1 MAERPAGTVPA
12 GPGRAT
18 GPARAAGPGGVSM
31 PGGAAGPGGAGRP
44 GPTRVAFLGGVG
56 EIGRNCTVVEHA
68 GARLLIDCGLA
79 FPDADQPGVDIILPD
94 FSWLADEPER
104 VAGVVLTHAHEDHMG
119 ALPYFLRDYDVP
131 VYGTRLSLGM
141 LAAKL
146 EEHELA
152 PSLVEVA
159 AGDRTSLGPFD
170 LEFFAV
176 SHSIPDGVAVAVR
189 TADGVIVHTG
199 DFKMDLTPI
208 DGRPTDL
215 GGLARLAAEGIDLLL
230 ADSTNADTPGFIPSE
245 VEVGRVLT
253 DIFETAER
261 RIVVACFASHVHR
274 MQQILDAAAGLGRK
288 VALVG
293 RSMLRNVR
301 VASELGYL
309 RLPHGLLIPVEELT
323 SRHPAET
330 VVLCTGSQGEP
341 FSALTLMAGRDHR
354 WVRIEPGDTVV
365 LSSSLIPGNEAAV
378 YRTVNDLSRQGAV
391 VYHRGNAKVHVS
403 GHAAQG
409 ELTLLLSTLRPRHF
423 VPVHG
428 EYRHLAQHAKLAEST
443 GVPRDHVF
451 ICEDGDV
458 VELDAGR
465 VRRGHQVPAGV
476 VFVDGLGVG
485 DVGDAVLR
493 DRRKLGGEGFVH
505 IVATIEVQTGKVL
518 AGPDIVTRGFV
529 YEPESGDLIE
539 EARTRVLEVLDK
551 AAAEGVG
558 DPNILKQYMR
568 QTAAALFKE
577 RTQRRPVIIPTVMEV

>member
-1 MAERPAGTVPA
+1 MPAACWPA
-12 GPGRAT
+12 WASAGARVT
-18 GPARAAGPGGVSM
+18 ERAAGRGV
-31 PGGAAGPGGAGRP
+31 PPPAARGAV
-44 GPTRVAFLGGVG
+44 RVAFLGGLG
-56 EIGRNCTVVEHA
+56 EIGRNCAVVELD

-94 FSWLADEPER
+94 FTWLAEEPER
-104 VAGVVLTHAHEDHMG
+104 VVGVVLTHAHEDHMG
-119 ALPYFLRDYDVP
+119 ALPYFLRDFDVP

-159 AGDRTSLGPFD
+159 PGERTTLGPFD
-170 LEFFAV
+170 LELFAM
-176 SHSIPDGVAVAVR
+176 SHSIPDGVAVALR
-189 TADGVIVHTG
+189 TPAGTIVHTG

-215 GGLARLAAEGIDLLL
+215 GGLARLAAGGIDLLL
-230 ADSTNADTPGFIPSE
+230 SDSTNADQPGFIPSE
-245 VEVGRVLT
+245 VEVGRALE
-253 DIFETAER
+253 DIFGAARR
-261 RIVVACFASHVHR
+261 RIVIACFASHVHR
-274 MQQILDAAAGLGRK
+274 VQQILDTAARLGRQ

-293 RSMLRNVR
+293 RSMIRNMR
-301 VASELGYL
+301 VAGDLGYL
-309 RLPHGLLIPVEELT
+309 RTPPGLLVPVEELNGLD
-323 SRHPAET
+323 PADT

-341 FSALTLMAGRDHR
+341 FSALTLMAGRDHK

-378 YRTVNDLSRQGAV
+378 YRTINDLARLGAE
-391 VYHRGNAKVHVS
+391 VYHKGNARVHVS

-409 ELTLLLSTLRPRHF
+409 ELTLLLTTLRPRNF
-423 VPVHG
+423 LPVHG
-428 EYRHLAQHAKLAEST
+428 EYRHLAQHARLAAAA
-443 GVPRDHVF
+443 GVPRDGILV
-451 ICEDGDV
+451 CEDGDM
-458 VELDAGR
+458 VELVRGVASRVGQVRAGM
-465 VRRGHQVPAGV
+465 

-505 IVATIEVQTGKVL
+505 VLATIESQTGKVL

-539 EARTRVLEVLDK
+539 EAKARVL
-551 AAAEGVG
+551 AALERTAADGVV
-558 DPNILKQYMR
+558 DPMILKQHMR
-568 QTAAALFKE
+568 SAAAALFKE

>member
-1 MAERPAGTVPA
+1 LPAACWPA
-12 GPGRAT
+12 WASAGARVT
-18 GPARAAGPGGVSM
+18 ERAAGRGV
-31 PGGAAGPGGAGRP
+31 PPPAARGAV
-44 GPTRVAFLGGVG
+44 RVAFLGGLG
-56 EIGRNCTVVEHA
+56 EIGRNCAVVELD

-94 FSWLADEPER
+94 FTWLAEEPER
-104 VAGVVLTHAHEDHMG
+104 VVGVVLTHAHEDHMG
-119 ALPYFLRDYDVP
+119 ALPYFLRDFDVP

-159 AGDRTSLGPFD
+159 PGERTTLGPFD
-170 LEFFAV
+170 LELFAM
-176 SHSIPDGVAVAVR
+176 SHSIPDGVAVALR
-189 TADGVIVHTG
+189 TPAGTIVHTG

-215 GGLARLAAEGIDLLL
+215 GGLARLAAGGIDLLL
-230 ADSTNADTPGFIPSE
+230 SDSTNADQPGFIPSE
-245 VEVGRVLT
+245 VEVGRALE
-253 DIFETAER
+253 DIFGAARR
-261 RIVVACFASHVHR
+261 RIVIACFASHVHR
-274 MQQILDAAAGLGRK
+274 VQQILDTAARLGRQ

-293 RSMLRNVR
+293 RSMIRNMR
-301 VASELGYL
+301 VAGDLGYL
-309 RLPHGLLIPVEELT
+309 RTPPGLLVPVEELNGLD
-323 SRHPAET
+323 PADT

-341 FSALTLMAGRDHR
+341 FSALTLMAGRDHK

-378 YRTVNDLSRQGAV
+378 YRTINDLARLGAE
-391 VYHRGNAKVHVS
+391 VYHKGNARVHVS

-409 ELTLLLSTLRPRHF
+409 ELTLLLTTLRPRNF
-423 VPVHG
+423 LPVHG
-428 EYRHLAQHAKLAEST
+428 EYRHLAQHARLAAAA
-443 GVPRDHVF
+443 GVPRDGILV
-451 ICEDGDV
+451 CEDGDM
-458 VELDAGR
+458 VELVRGVASRVGQVRAGM
-465 VRRGHQVPAGV
+465 

-505 IVATIEVQTGKVL
+505 VLATIESQTGKVL

-539 EARTRVLEVLDK
+539 EAKARVL
-551 AAAEGVG
+551 AALERTAADGVV
-558 DPNILKQYMR
+558 DPMILKQHMR
-568 QTAAALFKE
+568 SAAAALFKE

>member
-1 MAERPAGTVPA
+1 
-12 GPGRAT
+12 
-18 GPARAAGPGGVSM
+18 M

-341 FSALTLMAGRDHR
+341 FSALTLMAGRDHK

>member
-1 MAERPAGTVPA
+1 VPDQVV
-12 GPGRAT
+12 RI
-18 GPARAAGPGGVSM
+18 
-31 PGGAAGPGGAGRP
+31 
-44 GPTRVAFLGGVG
+44 AFLGGLG
-56 EIGRNCTVVEHA
+56 EIGRNCAVVELE
-68 GARLLIDCGLA
+68 GARLLVDCGLA

-94 FSWLADEPER
+94 FAWLAEQPER
-104 VAGVVLTHAHEDHMG
+104 VVGVVLTHAHEDHMG
-119 ALPYFLRDYDVP
+119 ALPYFLRDFDVP

-146 EEHELA
+146 EEHQLT

-159 AGDRTSLGPFD
+159 AGERTRLGPFD

-176 SHSIPDGVAVAVR
+176 SHSIPDGVAVALR
-189 TADGVIVHTG
+189 TPAGSIVHTG

-215 GGLARLAAEGIDLLL
+215 GGLARLAAEGVDLLL
-230 ADSTNADTPGFIPSE
+230 ADSTNADVPGFIPSE
-245 VEVGRVLT
+245 VEVGRALS
-253 DIFETAER
+253 DIFEAARR

-274 MQQILDAAAGLGRK
+274 MQQILDAAAGQGRK

-293 RSMLRNVR
+293 RSMVRNVK
-301 VASELGYL
+301 VASDLGYL
-309 RLPHGLLIPVEELT
+309 KVPPDCLVPIEDLNRLD
-323 SRHPAET
+323 PART
-330 VVLCTGSQGEP
+330 VVLSTGSQGEP
-341 FSALTLMAGRDHR
+341 YSALALMAARDHK

-378 YRTVNDLSRQGAV
+378 FRTINDLARQGADV
-391 VYHRGNAKVHVS
+391 FHKGNAKVHVS

-409 ELTLLLSTLRPRHF
+409 ELTLLLATLRPSNV

-428 EYRHLAQHAKLAEST
+428 EYRHLAQHARLAEAT
-443 GVPRDHVF
+443 GVPTDRIFV
-451 ICEDGDV
+451 CEDGDAL
-458 VELDAGR
+458 ELERGQ
-465 VRRGHQVPAGV
+465 VRPAGQV
-476 VFVDGLGVG
+476 RAGMVFVDGLGVG

-505 IVATIEVQTGKVL
+505 VVATIEAQTGKVL

-539 EARTRVLEVLDK
+539 EARARVL
-551 AAAEGVG
+551 AALERAGADGVA
-558 DPNILKQYMR
+558 DPMILKQQMR
-568 QTAAALFKE
+568 EAASSLFRD

>member
-1 MAERPAGTVPA
+1 LVAD
-12 GPGRAT
+12 
-18 GPARAAGPGGVSM
+18 GVV
-31 PGGAAGPGGAGRP
+31 RI
-44 GPTRVAFLGGVG
+44 AFLGGLG
-56 EIGRNCTVVEHA
+56 EIGRNCAVVELD

-94 FSWLADEPER
+94 FTYLADEPER
-104 VAGVVLTHAHEDHMG
+104 VVGVVLTHAHEDHMG
-119 ALPYFLRDYDVP
+119 ALPYFLRDFDVP

-146 EEHELA
+146 EEHQLT

-159 AGDRTSLGPFD
+159 AGERTRLGPFD

-176 SHSIPDGVAVAVR
+176 SHSIPDGVAVALR
-189 TADGVIVHTG
+189 TPAGSIVHTG

-215 GGLARLAAEGIDLLL
+215 GGLARLAAEGVDLLL
-230 ADSTNADTPGFIPSE
+230 ADSTNADVPGFIPSE
-245 VEVGRVLT
+245 VEVGRALS
-253 DIFETAER
+253 DIFEAARR

-274 MQQILDAAAGLGRK
+274 MQQILDAAAGQGRK

-293 RSMLRNVR
+293 RSMVRNVK
-301 VASELGYL
+301 VASDLGYL
-309 RLPHGLLIPVEELT
+309 KVPPDCLVPIEDLNRLD
-323 SRHPAET
+323 PART
-330 VVLCTGSQGEP
+330 VVLSTGSQGEP
-341 FSALTLMAGRDHR
+341 YSALALMAARDHK

-378 YRTVNDLSRQGAV
+378 FRTINDLARQGADV
-391 VYHRGNAKVHVS
+391 FHKGNAKVHVS

-409 ELTLLLSTLRPRHF
+409 ELTLLLATLRPSNV

-428 EYRHLAQHAKLAEST
+428 EYRHLAQHARLAEAT
-443 GVPRDHVF
+443 GVPTDRIFV
-451 ICEDGDV
+451 CEDGDAL
-458 VELDAGR
+458 ELERGQ
-465 VRRGHQVPAGV
+465 VRPAGQV
-476 VFVDGLGVG
+476 RAGMVFVDGLGVG

-505 IVATIEVQTGKVL
+505 VVATIEAQTGKVL

-539 EARTRVLEVLDK
+539 EARARVLAALEK
-551 AAAEGVG
+551 AGADGVA
-558 DPNILKQYMR
+558 DPMILKQQMR
-568 QTAAALFKE
+568 EAASSLFRD

>member
-1 MAERPAGTVPA
+1 VAERGADVGAPPPPP
-12 GPGRAT
+12 PGAVRI
-18 GPARAAGPGGVSM
+18 
-31 PGGAAGPGGAGRP
+31 
-44 GPTRVAFLGGVG
+44 AFLGGLG
-56 EIGRNCTVVEHA
+56 EIGRNCAVVELD

-94 FSWLADEPER
+94 FSWLAEEPER
-104 VAGVVLTHAHEDHMG
+104 VVGVVLTHAHEDHMG
-119 ALPYFLRDYDVP
+119 ALPYFLRDFDVP
-131 VYGTRLSLGM
+131 VYGTRLSLAM

-146 EEHELA
+146 EEHDLA

-159 AGDRTSLGPFD
+159 PGQRTTLGPFD
-170 LEFFAV
+170 LELFAM
-176 SHSIPDGVAVAVR
+176 SHSIPDGVALALR
-189 TADGVIVHTG
+189 TPAGTIVHTG

-215 GGLARLAAEGIDLLL
+215 GGLARLAADGIDLLL
-230 ADSTNADTPGFIPSE
+230 SDSTNADQRGFIPSE
-245 VEVGRVLT
+245 VEVGRALE
-253 DIFETAER
+253 DLFGAARR

-274 MQQILDAAAGLGRK
+274 VQQILDAAARLGRQ

-293 RSMLRNVR
+293 RSMIRNMR
-301 VASELGYL
+301 VASDLGYL
-309 RLPHGLLIPVEELT
+309 RTPPGLLVPVEDLNGLD
-323 SRHPAET
+323 PAST

-341 FSALTLMAGRDHR
+341 FSALTLMAGRDHK

-378 YRTVNDLSRQGAV
+378 YRTVNDLARLGAEV
-391 VYHRGNAKVHVS
+391 FHKGNARVHVS

-409 ELTLLLSTLRPRHF
+409 ELTLLLTTLRPRNF
-423 VPVHG
+423 LPVHG
-428 EYRHLAQHAKLAEST
+428 EYRHLAQHARLAEAV
-443 GVPRDHVF
+443 GVPRER
-451 ICEDGDV
+451 ILLCEDGDV
-458 VELDAGR
+458 VDLADGVASHVGEVRAGM
-465 VRRGHQVPAGV
+465 

-505 IVATIEVQTGKVL
+505 VLATIESQTGKVL

-539 EARTRVLEVLDK
+539 EAKARVLEALERT
-551 AAAEGVG
+551 AADGVM
-558 DPNILKQYMR
+558 DPTILKQHMR
-568 QTAAALFKE
+568 AAASALFKE